1 MRALQVNQHGNP
13 LEVLSV
19 NDVEVPQAGP
29 GEVLIKVSAGALNFN
44 DILRAQGGLVSVPK
58 APPFTLGMDVCGVVE
73 AAGEGAEGWIG
84 KRVVAVSKDAFGG
97 IAEYT
102 TAPTAGVFE
111 APASLDDTTAAA
123 FLLPFHTTY
132 LALVVRADLK
142 AGETLLV
149 ISGASGLG
157 TAAIQLGK
165 ALGARVIATV
175 SSPEKA
181 ELCRSLGA
189 DLVIDHTVE
198 DFAEAVL
205 QATGDVGA
213 DVVCDLAGGD
223 FVGKSWTCVARG
235 GRYLPVGFTD
245 DDQNGMTGR
254 PLRMASIGN
263 FSVVGVLGAWVD
275 QVDPGMRRFGFN
287 PFTREEGD
295 RVHAALGTLLESGSI
310 APHVGRVVS
319 MDEAAAALDDHLGRR
334 AIGRTVVRIGQ

>member
-13 LEVLSV
+13 LDVLSV
-19 NDVEVPQAGP
+19 NDVEKPEAGP
-29 GEVLIKVSAGALNFN
+29 GEVLIRVSTAALNFN
-44 DILRAQGGLVSVPK
+44 DILRCQGGLVSVPK

-73 AAGEGAEGWIG
+73 AAGDGAQSWIG

-111 APASLDDTTAAA
+111 APDPLDDASAAA

-132 LALVVRADLK
+132 LALVVRAELK
-142 AGETLLV
+142 VGETLLV

-157 TAAIQLGK
+157 TAAIQLGR

-181 ELCRSLGA
+181 ELCRRLGA
-189 DLVIDHTVE
+189 DLVIDHTSE

-205 QATGDVGA
+205 QATDDIGA

-263 FSVVGVLGAWVD
+263 FSIVGVLGAWVD

-287 PFTREEGD
+287 PYTRTEGD
-295 RVHAALGTLLESGSI
+295 RVHAALGSLLESGAI
-310 APHVGRVVS
+310 TPHIGRVVGI
-319 MDEAAAALDDHLGRR
+319 DEAAAALEEHRQRR
-334 AIGRTVVRIGQ
+334 AIGRTVVQVAP